1 MKMIAK
7 AIILAET
14 KSYHSSQLLKLN
26 PLALTS
32 CWRTKM
38 AKKAINSLLMRWMVK
53 EDRRME

>member
-7 AIILAET
+7 AIILAGT
-14 KSYHSSQLLKLN
+14 KSYHSNLLLKLN
-26 PLALTS
+26 PPALTL